1 LDHQLASIVGK
12 RGLEEHREPVV
23 SIVDDDESVRRSV
36 RNLLLSVGL
45 RVAVFESGESFLQS
59 VQRGCTG
66 CLVLD
71 LRMPGMNGLDLLAHL
86 EKAGERIPAVIL
98 TAHGDD
104 DVRERARQ
112 AGSTVF
118 LDKPANSAVLIGA
131 VESAL
136 LRAKGSTDVDDQ

>member
-1 LDHQLASIVGK
+1 M
-12 RGLEEHREPVV
+12 EEHREPVV

-45 RVAVFESGESFLQS
+45 QVAVFESGESFLQS
-59 VQRGCTG
+59 VQRGHTG

-86 EKAGERIPAVIL
+86 EKAGERIPVVIL

-112 AGSTVF
+112 TGFTSF
-118 LDKPANSAVLIGA
+118 LDKPVKSAVLIGA

-136 LRAKGSTDVDDQ
+136 LRAKGDTDVDDH

>member
-1 LDHQLASIVGK
+1 
-12 RGLEEHREPVV
+12 
-23 SIVDDDESVRRSV
+23 
-36 RNLLLSVGL
+36 
-45 RVAVFESGESFLQS
+45 
-59 VQRGCTG
+59 
-66 CLVLD
+66 
-71 LRMPGMNGLDLLAHL
+71 MNGLDLLAHL

>member
-1 LDHQLASIVGK
+1 MED
-12 RGLEEHREPVV
+12 RRERVV

-36 RNLLLSVGL
+36 RNLLLSVGFP
-45 RVAVFESGESFLQS
+45 VAVFDSAESFLQS
-59 VQRGCTG
+59 AQRGNTG

-71 LRMPGMNGLDLLAHL
+71 LRMPAMDGLDLLAHL
-86 EKAGERIPAVIL
+86 GKAGERVPAVVL

-112 AGSTVF
+112 AGAAAF
-118 LDKPANSAVLIGA
+118 LDKPFRSAALIEA

-136 LRAKGSTDVDDQ
+136 RRG